1 MSYVL
6 EQSRTDAERALLKER
21 IVEHASKA
29 FAQRGIRQVKMDEL
43 AATMSI
49 SKRTLYELYANK
61 EKLLLEGVIH
71 EYDEQVSHIR
81 RFALSGRNEM
91 EIVAEFVRCKLNAI
105 QNTNPQ
111 FFIELHKYESIKKY
125 LLQRR
130 DSQRQQSIEFINN
143 GIAHG
148 YFLKDINYDLLVELS
163 DTLIDNVLEHDT
175 LRKYSLNE
183 ILRNFTIVLMRGFST
198 QKGINVIDEY
208 YNGLR

>member
-1 MSYVL
+1 MKELNSYRQELRPRIL
-6 EQSRTDAERALLKER
+6 ETAMTLFRK
-21 IVEHASKA
+21 H
-29 FAQRGIRQVKMDEL
+29 GIRQVKMDDI
-43 AATMSI
+43 AATLGI

-105 QNTNPQ
+105 QDTNPL
-111 FFIELHKYESIKKY
+111 FFIELHKYESIKKH

-163 DTLIDNVLEHDT
+163 DVLIDNVLEHDT